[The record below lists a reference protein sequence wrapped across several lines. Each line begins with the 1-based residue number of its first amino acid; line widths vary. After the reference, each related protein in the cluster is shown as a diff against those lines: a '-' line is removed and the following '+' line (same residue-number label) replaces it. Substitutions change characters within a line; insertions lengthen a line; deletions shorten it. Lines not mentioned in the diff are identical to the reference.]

1 MASPQPKSARH
12 YSAAAQKASAL
23 LRKEKKEPVVTDAQR
38 IAIEAMVFE
47 GKKRKEAAE
56 LAGITDEA
64 MRQAL
69 LKPQVLAYLNDCQ
82 EVLRASLRPR
92 ALHTMGELLDD
103 KSGSVK
109 FKAAEYLDGQ
119 NRGTHTVGGT
129 VINNTQINNTVNVTP
144 GYVIDL
150 RPGEFEQVTSAQQI
164 EHLAHDEAISLE
176 DLAVSEDVPLED

>member
-1 MASPQPKSARH
+1 MASPKPKAARH
-12 YSAAAQKASAL
+12 YSAQAQKAAAL
-23 LRKEKKEPVVTDAQR
+23 LREEKKEPVVTDAQR
-38 IAIEAMVFE
+38 TAIDAMVFD
-47 GKKRKEAAE
+47 GKKRKEAAQ

-69 LKPQVLAYLNDCQ
+69 LKPQVLAYLNECQ
-82 EVLRASLRPR
+82 EVLRESLRPR

-103 KSGSVK
+103 KSSTVK

-129 VINNTQINNTVNVTP
+129 VINNTQINNTLNVTP

-150 RPGEFEQVTSAQQI
+150 RPDHFEAPAPAQQI
-164 EHLAHDEAISLE
+164 EHLASDDVIPLEAL
-176 DLAVSEDVPLED
+176 DNLEDVPLDE